1 MKTKI
6 ISLTL
11 AAVLTVTTVGAF
23 AGSPEP
29 RIRLAQMGDNVLHLY
44 MDSLDQTAKFTIF
57 DENRFALYEESSEQ
71 LLDFKKRFDL
81 SKLPEGSYT
90 FEIEHG
96 NKIRVYSF
104 QVDEH
109 VVKVSDEIKEVFSP
123 TILFKDDLLGIS
135 LLNPDAKD
143 VKIEL
148 FDYKG
153 NELISDMHQ
162 EKQNVA
168 VRYNLT
174 QLPMGTYTLIVKTNN
189 RTYLKDLV
197 L

>member
-11 AAVLTVTTVGAF
+11 AAVMTVTTVGVF

-57 DENRFALYEESSEQ
+57 DENRFALYEETSEKM
-71 LLDFKKRFDL
+71 LDYKKRFDL
-81 SKLPEGSYT
+81 SKLPEGNYT
-90 FEIEHG
+90 FEIELG
-96 NKIRVYSF
+96 NKIQVYSF
-104 QVDEH
+104 EVDDH
-109 VVKVSDEIKEVFSP
+109 IVKVSNEIKEVFSP
-123 TILFKDDLLGIS
+123 TILFRDDLLGIS
-135 LLNPDAKD
+135 LLNPEAQE
-143 VKIEL
+143 VKIVI
-148 FDYKG
+148 FDNKG
-153 NELISDMHQ
+153 NELISDIHE

-174 QLPMGTYTLIVKTNN
+174 QLPMGVYTLVVKTNN
-189 RTYLKDLV
+189 RTYLRDIIL
-197 L
+197 